1 MTVERSP
8 LWRKLLLVPPIAL
21 GVLALLWIT
30 AGKEPAATA
39 QRGEPTRTVRVIEA
53 LELDLIP
60 TAEGYGPVR
69 PARVWEAVAQV
80 KGRVVEI
87 HPRLRDGEILGQ
99 GTELLRID
107 PVDYELALA
116 ETKAELTELE
126 VQEQNARASLAIETH
141 NLALARQ
148 DLKRARRL
156 VKKGTTS
163 QSAVDKAEKTVL
175 GARAAEQNLKN
186 TLALIPVHRK
196 TLQAKVKRAERNL
209 SHSLIHAPFDLR
221 VADLKVEVDQFVS
234 VGQTLFAGDA
244 VDRAEIEVQVAM
256 SSLRRL
262 FLGRPEFKLDPTRL
276 SEQLTTILGFSPL
289 VRLDLGN
296 YLAEWKAEFVR
307 FDDAVDAQTRTMGVV
322 VAVDDPYDKIIP
334 GYRPPLS
341 KGMFVQVVL
350 RGKSHRARILV
361 PRSAVRDGTVLVA
374 DQDHRLRRRP
384 VTVLFSQG
392 QISVIEQGL
401 TPGEQVLVSDLVPA
415 VEGMLLQPIVDK
427 GLIAALTAASQGDGS

>member
-1 MTVERSP
+1 MTAERSP

-21 GVLALLWIT
+21 GVLVLLWMA
-30 AGKEPAATA
+30 AGREPPATV
-39 QRGEPTRTVRVIEA
+39 QRGEPTRTVRVIETLA
-53 LELDLIP
+53 LDLIP

-80 KGRVVEI
+80 KGRVI
-87 HPRLRDGEILGQ
+87 RSHPRLRDGEILKE

-116 ETKAELTELE
+116 EAEAGLAELE
-126 VQEQNARASLAIETH
+126 VQAQNARASLAIETR

-148 DLKRARRL
+148 DLERARRL

-163 QSAVDKAEKTVL
+163 KSAVDKAERTML
-175 GARAAEQNLKN
+175 GARAAERNLKN
-186 TLALIPVHRK
+186 TLALIPVRRK
-196 TLQAKVKRAERNL
+196 TLQTKVKRAERDL
-209 SHSLIHAPFDLR
+209 AHSRIRAPFDLR
-221 VADLKVEVDQFVS
+221 VADLRVEADQFVS

-244 VDRAEIEVQVAM
+244 VDRVEIEVQVAM

-262 FLGRPEFKLDPTRL
+262 FLGRPEFRLEPARL
-276 SEQLTTILGFSPL
+276 SEQLTTSLGFSPL

-296 YLAEWKAEFVR
+296 YLAEWEARFVR
-307 FDDAVDAQTRTMGVV
+307 FDDAVDPRTRTMGVV
-322 VAVDDPYDKIIP
+322 VAVDDPYGKVIP

-361 PRSAVRDGTVLVA
+361 PRSAVRDGAVMVA
-374 DQDHRLRRRP
+374 DRDNRLRRRP
-384 VTVLFSQG
+384 VKVLFSQG
-392 QISVIEQGL
+392 LISVIEQGL

-415 VEGMLLQPIVDK
+415 VEGMLLQPTIDAE
-427 GLIAALTAASQGDGS
+427 LAAALTAAGKAGS

>member
-1 MTVERSP
+1 MRMKRSP
-8 LWRKLLLVPPIAL
+8 LWRKLLLVPPIVL

-30 AGKEPAATA
+30 AGKEPPATA

-60 TAEGYGPVR
+60 TAEGYGPAR

-80 KGRVVEI
+80 KGRVIRI
-87 HPRLRDGEILGQ
+87 HPRLRDGEILAE

-116 ETKAELTELE
+116 ETEAELAELR
-126 VQEQNARASLAIETH
+126 VQEQNARASLAIETR
-141 NLALARQ
+141 NLALAQQ
-148 DLKRARRL
+148 DLERARRL
-156 VKKGTTS
+156 VQKGTTS
-163 QSAVDKAEKTVL
+163 KSAVDEAERSVL
-175 GARAAEQNLKN
+175 GASAAEQNLKN
-186 TLALIPVHRK
+186 TLALIPARRK
-196 TLQAKVKRAERNL
+196 VLQTKSARAERDL
-209 SHSLIHAPFDLR
+209 VHSLIRAPFDLR
-221 VADLKVEVDQFVS
+221 VADLKVEADQFVS

-244 VDRAEIEVQVAM
+244 VDRVEIEVQVAM
-256 SSLRRL
+256 SALRRL
-262 FLGRPEFKLDPTRL
+262 FLDRPEFKLDPARL
-276 SEQLTTILGFSPL
+276 REQLTTMLGFSPL

-296 YLAEWKAEFVR
+296 HQAEWEAQFVR

-322 VAVDDPYDKIIP
+322 VAVDRPYDKIIP

-341 KGMFVQVVL
+341 KGMFVQVIL
-350 RGKSHRARILV
+350 RGKSHQARILV
-361 PRSAVRDGTVLVA
+361 PRAAVRDGAVMVA

-401 TPGEQVLVSDLVPA
+401 TPGERVLVSDLVPA
-415 VEGMLLQPIVDK
+415 VEGMLLQPIIDK
-427 GLIAALTAASQGDGS
+427 ELVAVLAAAGGDGS

>member
-1 MTVERSP
+1 MRMKRSP
-8 LWRKLLLVPPIAL
+8 LWRKSLLVPPIAL

-30 AGKEPAATA
+30 AGKEPPATA

-60 TAEGYGPVR
+60 TAEGYGPAR

-80 KGRVVEI
+80 KGRVIRI
-87 HPRLRDGEILGQ
+87 HPRLRDGEILAE

-116 ETKAELTELE
+116 ETEAELAELR
-126 VQEQNARASLAIETH
+126 VQEQNARASLAIETR
-141 NLALARQ
+141 NLALAQQ
-148 DLKRARRL
+148 DLERARRL
-156 VKKGTTS
+156 VQKGTTS
-163 QSAVDKAEKTVL
+163 KSAVDEAERSVL
-175 GARAAEQNLKN
+175 GASAAEQNLKN
-186 TLALIPVHRK
+186 TLALIPARRK
-196 TLQAKVKRAERNL
+196 VLQTKSARAERDL
-209 SHSLIHAPFDLR
+209 VHSLIRAPFDLR
-221 VADLKVEVDQFVS
+221 VADLKVEADQFVS

-244 VDRAEIEVQVAM
+244 VDRVEIEVQVAM
-256 SSLRRL
+256 SALRRL
-262 FLGRPEFKLDPTRL
+262 FLDRPEFKLDPARL
-276 SEQLTTILGFSPL
+276 GEQLTTMLGFSPL

-296 YLAEWKAEFVR
+296 HQAEWEAQFVR

-322 VAVDDPYDKIIP
+322 VAVDHPYDKIIP

-341 KGMFVQVVL
+341 KGMFVQVIL
-350 RGKSHRARILV
+350 RGKSHQARILV
-361 PRSAVRDGTVLVA
+361 PRAAVRDGAVMVA

-401 TPGEQVLVSDLVPA
+401 TPGERVLVSDLVPA
-415 VEGMLLQPIVDK
+415 VEGMLLQPIIDK
-427 GLIAALTAASQGDGS
+427 ELVAVLAAAGGDGS

>member
-1 MTVERSP
+1 MTAERSP

-21 GVLALLWIT
+21 GVLVLLWIA
-30 AGKEPAATA
+30 AGKEPPATA
-39 QRGEPTRTVRVIEA
+39 RRGEPTRTVRVIEA

-80 KGRVVEI
+80 KGRVVEA
-87 HPRLRDGEILGQ
+87 HPRLRDGEILGR

-116 ETKAELTELE
+116 ETKAELAELE
-126 VQEQNARASLAIETH
+126 VQEQNARTSLAIETR

-148 DLKRARRL
+148 ELERARRL

-163 QSAVDKAEKTVL
+163 RSAVDKAERTVL
-175 GARAAEQNLKN
+175 GARAAEQNLRN
-186 TLALIPVHRK
+186 TLALIPVRRK
-196 TLQAKVKRAERNL
+196 TLQAKVERAERNL
-209 SHSLIHAPFDLR
+209 AHSLIRAPFDLR
-221 VADLKVEVDQFVS
+221 VADLKVEADQFVS

-244 VDRAEIEVQVAM
+244 VDQAEIEVQVAM

-262 FLGRPEFKLDPTRL
+262 FIGRPEFKLDPARL
-276 SEQLTTILGFSPL
+276 SEQLTTLLGFSPR

-296 YLAEWKAEFVR
+296 YQAEWEARFVR

-322 VAVDDPYDKIIP
+322 VAVDGPYDKVIP

-361 PRSAVRDGTVLVA
+361 PRSAVRDGTVLVV

-415 VEGMLLQPIVDK
+415 VEGMLLQPTVDK
-427 GLIAALTAASQGDGS
+427 KLVAVLTAAAEGDGS